1 MKDQNEIQSE
11 LPYFTGTT
19 AYYRTMFPRVVLT
32 DGAHFVREA
41 CEAYWLIDAICTHL
55 IGREARDNFASVKL
69 IVKDHGGI
77 LTLDDGNG
85 HIFARQEIEY
95 TDFPLDSIG
104 FYAEYDGLRWVLLLP
119 SEH

>member
-1 MKDQNEIQSE
+1 MLDKQAILNE

-19 AYYRTMFPRVVLT
+19 SYYRTMFAKVILT

-41 CEAYWLIDAICTHL
+41 CDAYWLIDAICTHL
-55 IGREARDNFASVKL
+55 IGREAKDNFASVKFV
-69 IVKDHGGI
+69 VKDSAGV

-85 HIFARQEIEY
+85 NVFAQQEIEY
-95 TDFPLDSIG
+95 TDFPLDSIN
-104 FYAEYDGLRWVLLLP
+104 FYGEHDGLRWVLLLP